1 MTTSLNQ
8 VPQAEP
14 NLRAYAFLTTTALC
28 WGANAVFGRLAVGEV
43 SPLALVALRWLGVVL
58 LLLVFARG
66 PLRRDWQ
73 VLRHHLP
80 FVFVMGALGFA
91 SFNALFYVAAH
102 TTTAVNIGILQGS
115 VPVFV
120 LLLAFAAYRTP
131 VTLLQAAGVLTTLL
145 GVAIVASGGD
155 LVRLA
160 DLAVNHGDLLMV
172 LACFLYAGYTVGLRR
187 RPAVSALGL
196 FTVLALAALV
206 ASLPLAFVEWTLGE
220 FQWPTPKG
228 WLFVALISLFPSFL
242 AQICFIRGVELIGP
256 GRAGVFVNLVPVFA
270 SIMAVGFLREPFE
283 GFHALALGLVLG
295 GIWLSERG
303 KAA

>member
-8 VPQAEP
+8 VPQAEA

-28 WGANAVFGRLAVGEV
+28 WGGNAVLGRLAVGEV

-73 VLRHHLP
+73 TLRHHLP
-80 FVFVMGALGFA
+80 FVFVMGALGFT

-131 VTLLQAAGVLTTLL
+131 VRLLQATGVLTTLV
-145 GVAIVASGGD
+145 GVAIVAGGGD
-155 LVRLA
+155 LARLA
-160 DLAVNHGDLLMV
+160 GLAINHGDLLMV

-196 FTVLALAALV
+196 FTMLALAAFA
-206 ASLPLAFVEWTLGE
+206 ASLPLAFAEWTLGE

-270 SIMAVGFLREPFE
+270 SIMAVGFLKEPFE
-283 GFHALALGLVLG
+283 GFHALALALVLG

>member
-8 VPQAEP
+8 VPQAEA

-80 FVFVMGALGFA
+80 FVFVMGALGFT

-120 LLLAFAAYRTP
+120 LLLAFVAYRTP

-145 GVAIVASGGD
+145 GVAIVAGGGD
-155 LVRLA
+155 LARLA
-160 DLAVNHGDLLMV
+160 GLAVNHGDLLMV

-283 GFHALALGLVLG
+283 GFHALALILVLG